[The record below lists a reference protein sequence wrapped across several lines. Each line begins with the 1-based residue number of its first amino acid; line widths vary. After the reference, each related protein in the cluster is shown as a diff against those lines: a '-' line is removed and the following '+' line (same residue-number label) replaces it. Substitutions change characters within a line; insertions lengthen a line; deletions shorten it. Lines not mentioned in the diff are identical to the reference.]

1 VRRFSTLAW
10 VKFLSRLFTPLNFEP
25 SMATLAFDSKPNER
39 HNSTNCPHTF
49 LIAAPLSLRKSA
61 MVL

>member
-1 VRRFSTLAW
+1 
-10 VKFLSRLFTPLNFEP
+10 
-25 SMATLAFDSKPNER
+25 MATLAFDSKPNER

-49 LIAAPLSLRKSA
+49 LIAAPFSLRKSA